1 MAQLNWAF
9 IGCGSIAKKVAS
21 RVQTNFASDKG
32 LRAEPLKIA
41 SFVSPSPKKFASQ
54 YFSGTPFFGKHCITA
69 ARIAATSFRL

>member
-1 MAQLNWAF
+1 T
-9 IGCGSIAKKVAS
+9 

-54 YFSGTPFFGKHCITA
+54 YFSGTSFFGKHRITA
-69 ARIAATSFRL
+69 SETSNITMGMRIRTF